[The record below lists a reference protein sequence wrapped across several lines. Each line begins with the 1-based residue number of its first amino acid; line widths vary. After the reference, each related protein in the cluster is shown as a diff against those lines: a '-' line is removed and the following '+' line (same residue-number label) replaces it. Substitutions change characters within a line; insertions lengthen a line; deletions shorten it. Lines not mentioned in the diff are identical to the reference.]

1 MSAEGERQLM
11 AHKEALDW
19 KTIAIQQLSA
29 SLSEAQTAMQ
39 VLFRASMH
47 CPSIICTANGPLLE
61 KGGFSVATS

>member
-29 SLSEAQTAMQ
+29 SLAEAQTAMQ
-39 VLFRASMH
+39 V
-47 CPSIICTANGPLLE
+47 P
-61 KGGFSVATS
+61 